1 MDLSRL
7 PAFTRTTTFRL
18 ALVHTALFI
27 FFAGALLF
35 YLFSA
40 TAGRL
45 ERDDS
50 DALNSEVNALTAAYT
65 SGGFSRLSQ
74 SVSERSSA
82 RGGFLYLLVD
92 AEGEKVAGDFDF
104 LPAEAPSAGEV
115 YVPFSYDS
123 RNYAGTVQR
132 NRAEGRIKTFPDRTV
147 LLVAYDIG
155 ARREMVRRITDVVW
169 AAAIAGLVLS
179 LVGGV
184 IVSRSVSRRVEALAR
199 TTEDVMAGDLSRR
212 ATVYG
217 SGDEFDRLAERLNA
231 MLTKL
236 ERLMVASRHSGDAI
250 AHDLRSPLAR
260 LRNHLE
266 VSLAQTGDRQDFEGA
281 IAYSIEEV
289 DRVLETFNAI
299 LRLSKVQGGQSGT
312 FDKFNLSDQV
322 AEIAEIYEAVCEDA
336 ELSFSA
342 DIKSNLMLLAD
353 KSLIMQLMFNLMDN
367 AVKYTPAGG
376 VVKLVLRRRRNGEI
390 ELSVLDSGPGIPAEN
405 REKVL
410 ERFFRLEE
418 ARTEPGSGLGLSLVA
433 AVTEMHQGKLELSD
447 GIPGHPTP
455 GLKVSLTLASA

>member
-1 MDLSRL
+1 MIIGRL

-50 DALNSEVNALTAAYT
+50 DALYSEVTALTAAYA

-74 SVSERSSA
+74 SVSERSSS
-82 RGGFLYLLVD
+82 RGAFLYLLVD
-92 AEGEKVAGDFDF
+92 AQGTKVAGDFDV
-104 LPAEAPSAGEV
+104 LPAQPPQAGQI
-115 YVPFSYDS
+115 YVPFSYDA
-123 RNYAGTVQR
+123 RNYDGQVQR
-132 NRAEGRIKTFPDRTV
+132 KQAEGRIIRFQDGTV

-155 ARREMVRRITDVVW
+155 ARGEMVKRITDVVW
-169 AAAIAGLVLS
+169 TAAIAGLVLS

-184 IVSRSVSRRVEALAR
+184 IVSRSVTRRVESLAR

-212 ATVYG
+212 AVVNG

-231 MLTKL
+231 MLSKL
-236 ERLMVASRHSGDAI
+236 ERLMIASRYSGDAI

-266 VSLAQTGDRQDFEGA
+266 TSLAQTGDRQDFEGA

-312 FDKFNLSDQV
+312 FDRFSISDQCI
-322 AEIAEIYEAVCEDA
+322 ELAEIYDAVCE
-336 ELSFSA
+336 EKNRTFTA
-342 DIKSNLMLLAD
+342 DIKSNLFVHAD
-353 KSLIMQLMFNLMDN
+353 KSLITQVMFNLLDN
-367 AVKYTPAGG
+367 AVKYTPEGG
-376 VVKLVLRRRRNGEI
+376 AVKLVLRRKRSGEI
-390 ELSVLDSGPGIPAEN
+390 EFSVLDSGPGIPESD
-405 REKVL
+405 REKVF

-418 ARTEPGSGLGLSLVA
+418 ARTEPGSGLGLSLVS
-433 AVTEMHQGKLELSD
+433 AVAEMHQAKLSLTEGL
-447 GIPGHPTP
+447 PGYATP

>member
-1 MDLSRL
+1 MNISRL

-27 FFAGALLF
+27 LFAGALLL

-50 DALNSEVNALTAAYT
+50 DALNSEVTALTSAYS

-74 SVSERSSA
+74 SVVERSSA
-82 RGGFLYLLVD
+82 RGTFLYLLVD
-92 AEGEKVAGDFDF
+92 QDGIKIAGDFDVF
-104 LPAEAPSAGEV
+104 PAEPPEAGQI
-115 YVPFSYDS
+115 YVPFSYEA
-123 RNYAGTVQR
+123 RNYIGQVQR
-132 NRAEGRIKTFPDRTV
+132 NKAEGRIITFPDKTV

-155 ARREMVRRITDVVW
+155 ARGEMVKRITDVVW
-169 AAAIAGLVLS
+169 TAAIAGLVLS
-179 LVGGV
+179 MVGGV
-184 IVSRSVSRRVEALAR
+184 IVSRSVSRRVESLAR

-231 MLTKL
+231 MLAKL
-236 ERLMVASRHSGDAI
+236 ERLMIASRHSGDAI

-312 FDKFNLSDQV
+312 FDKFSLSDQ
-322 AEIAEIYEAVCEDA
+322 AEEIAEIYEAVCEDA
-336 ELSFSA
+336 ELEFTA
-342 DIKSNLMLLAD
+342 EIKSNLYLHAD
-353 KSLIMQLMFNLMDN
+353 KSLIMQLIFNLMDN

-376 VVKLVLRRRRNGEI
+376 AVKLVLRRKRSGEV
-390 ELSVLDSGPGIPAEN
+390 ELSVWDSGPGIPAEN

-433 AVTEMHQGKLELSD
+433 AVTEMHQGKLKLSD
-447 GIPGHPTP
+447 GLTGHVTP

>member
-82 RGGFLYLLVD
+82 RASFLYLLVD
-92 AEGEKVAGDFDF
+92 SEGKKVAGDFDF
-104 LPAEAPSAGEV
+104 LPAEAPNAGEI

-123 RNYAGTVQR
+123 RNYAGVVQR
-132 NRAEGRIKTFPDRTV
+132 NRAEGRIKTFPDSTV

-179 LVGGV
+179 LVGGI

-322 AEIAEIYEAVCEDA
+322 AEIAEIYDAVCEEAD
-336 ELSFSA
+336 LSFSA
-342 DIKSNLMLLAD
+342 DVKSNLMLLAD

-390 ELSVLDSGPGIPAEN
+390 ELSVLDSGPGISVEN

-433 AVTEMHQGKLELSD
+433 AVAEMHQGKLQLSD

>member
-1 MDLSRL
+1 MIIGRL

-27 FFAGALLF
+27 VFAGALLF

-50 DALNSEVNALTAAYT
+50 DALYSEVTALTAAYS

-74 SVSERSSA
+74 SVSERSSS
-82 RGGFLYLLVD
+82 RGAFLYLLVD
-92 AEGEKVAGDFDF
+92 AKGMKVAGDFDV
-104 LPAEAPSAGEV
+104 LPAQPPQAGQI
-115 YVPFSYDS
+115 YVPFSYDA
-123 RNYAGTVQR
+123 RNYDGQVQR
-132 NRAEGRIKTFPDRTV
+132 KQAEGRIIRFQDGTV

-155 ARREMVRRITDVVW
+155 ARGEMVKRITDVVW
-169 AAAIAGLVLS
+169 TAAIAGLVLS

-184 IVSRSVSRRVEALAR
+184 IVSRSVTRRVESLAR

-212 ATVYG
+212 AVVNG

-231 MLTKL
+231 MLSKL
-236 ERLMVASRHSGDAI
+236 ERLMIASRYSGDAI

-266 VSLAQTGDRQDFEGA
+266 TSLAQTGDRQDFEGA

-312 FDKFNLSDQV
+312 FDRFSLSEQCD
-322 AEIAEIYEAVCEDA
+322 ELAEIYDAVCE
-336 ELSFSA
+336 EKGLSFTHN
-342 DIKSNLMLLAD
+342 IKSNLMVHAD
-353 KSLIMQLMFNLMDN
+353 KSLITQVMFNLLDN
-367 AVKYTPAGG
+367 AVKYTPTGG
-376 VVKLVLRRRRNGEI
+376 AVKLVLRRKRTGEI
-390 ELSVLDSGPGIPAEN
+390 ELSVLDSGPGIPETD
-405 REKVL
+405 REKVF

-418 ARTEPGSGLGLSLVA
+418 ARTEPGSGLGLSLVS
-433 AVTEMHQGKLELSD
+433 AVAEMHQAKLSLSD
-447 GIPGHPTP
+447 GLPGHSTP
-455 GLKVSLTLASA
+455 GLKISLSLASA